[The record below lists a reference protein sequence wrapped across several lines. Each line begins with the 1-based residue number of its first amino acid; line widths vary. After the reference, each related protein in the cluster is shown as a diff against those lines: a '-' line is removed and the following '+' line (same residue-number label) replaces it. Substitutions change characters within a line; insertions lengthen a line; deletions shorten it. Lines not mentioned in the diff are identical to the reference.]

1 MKINPLKR
9 RNIMKTNQYILD
21 TNQAD
26 LEQQEQLHEL
36 YSEIEKE
43 EKRTQLQALTKA
55 VRCEFNL
62 FAEIQKFNEIYGES
76 K

>member
-1 MKINPLKR
+1 
-9 RNIMKTNQYILD
+9 MKTNQYILD

-36 YSEIEKE
+36 YSEIERE

-55 VRCEFNL
+55 CRGEFNL
-62 FAEIQKFNEIYGES
+62 FAEIEKFNKAYGS
-76 K
+76 KS

>member
-1 MKINPLKR
+1 
-9 RNIMKTNQYILD
+9 MKTNQYILD

-26 LEQQEQLHEL
+26 IEEQEQLHEL
-36 YSEIEKE
+36 YSEIEQAE
-43 EKRTQLQALTKA
+43 ERKRIQDLQKA
-55 VRCEFNL
+55 CRGEFNL